1 MHQTALTELTKG
13 RHGIIKDITTND
25 SIRRRL
31 QDIGFIRGAE
41 VVCIGKS
48 PLGDPTAYSVKGTT
62 VALRY
67 EEASR
72 ILIEK

>member
-13 RHGIIKDITTND
+13 TNGIIKDITAND

-41 VVCIGKS
+41 VICIGKS
-48 PLGDPTAYSVKGTT
+48 PLGDPTAYRVKGTT
-62 VALRY
+62 VALRS

-72 ILIEK
+72 ILIE